1 MKIKIMENG
10 PILIDVSA
18 AVVKK
23 GDTEETFSGKTLAL
37 CRCGHSAN
45 KPFCDGSHK
54 KAQFS
59 AEPVEIEVQ

>member
-23 GDTEETFSGKTLAL
+23 GNTEETFSGKTLAL
-37 CRCGHSAN
+37 CRCGHSDNFLRNRWKLRSSSYWTSNAL
-45 KPFCDGSHK
+45 
-54 KAQFS
+54 
-59 AEPVEIEVQ
+59 E